1 MATMKKYLFLFLLI
15 PFLLSC
21 EEEVPVISEEAER
34 FLTEVLD
41 IMEQNSLKR
50 KEIDWPAL
58 RTEVTELVGAAQN
71 TSDTYEG
78 IRRALTRIDDKH
90 SFFRTPFG
98 SFISGENGLICQA
111 PIVREPPLPDDIGYV
126 RIRSFSGASNDS
138 RAISFAEAI
147 QNSIRDQDSSNIK
160 GWIVDLRG
168 NGGGN
173 MWPMLAGVGPIL
185 GQGVAGHFIDPN
197 NNVTAWG
204 YDNGK
209 AFINLF
215 TNTQINNPYQ
225 LINPDPKVAVL
236 QDKQLAS
243 SGEAI
248 AIAFIGRENT
258 RSFGT
263 ETCGLSTS
271 NNSYSL
277 SDNSTLFLT
286 TSFMADRDRNTFGD
300 SVPPDQ
306 EASPQNI
313 IEDAISWIEN

>member
-1 MATMKKYLFLFLLI
+1 MMKKYLLIFLLL

-21 EEEVPVISEEAER
+21 EDERVVISEEAES
-34 FLTEVLD
+34 FLNEVLD
-41 IMEQNSLKR
+41 IMEQNSIKR
-50 KEIDWPAL
+50 KEIDWPAF
-58 RTEVTELVGAAQN
+58 RAEVTEVAGAAQAS
-71 TSDTYEG
+71 SDTYGG
-78 IRRALTRIDDKH
+78 IARALNLIDDKH
-90 SFFRTPFG
+90 SFFQTPFG
-98 SFISGENGLICQA
+98 SIITGFNGLNCSA
-111 PIVREPPLPDDIGYV
+111 PIVSAPELPDEIGYV
-126 RIRSFSGASNDS
+126 RVRSFSGASNDA

-147 QNSIRDQDSSNIK
+147 QNSIREQDSSSIK

-204 YDNGK
+204 YDNGR

-215 TNTQINNPYQ
+215 TNTQINDPYQ
-225 LINPDPKVAVL
+225 LINPTPKVAVL
-236 QDKQLAS
+236 QDKQVAS

-248 AIAFIGRENT
+248 VIAFIGRENT

-263 ETCGLSTS
+263 ESCGLSTS
-271 NNSYSL
+271 NNSYNL

-286 TSFMADRDRNTFGD
+286 TAFMADRDRNIFGNP
-300 SVPPDQ
+300 VPPDQ
-306 EASPQNI
+306 ESTPQSI
-313 IEDAISWIEN
+313 LEDAINWIEN

>member
-1 MATMKKYLFLFLLI
+1 MKKYLLIFLLL
-15 PFLLSC
+15 PVFLSC
-21 EEEVPVISEEAER
+21 EEEVPVISEEAEN
-34 FLTEVLD
+34 FLNEVLD
-41 IMEQNSLKR
+41 IMEQNSIKR
-50 KEIDWPAL
+50 KEIDWPAF
-58 RTEVTELVGAAQN
+58 RAEVSELVGAAQA
-71 TSDTYEG
+71 TSDTYGG
-78 IRRALTRIDDKH
+78 IARALSLIDDKH

-98 SFISGENGLICQA
+98 SFITGSNALNCQA
-111 PIVREPPLPDDIGYV
+111 PIVGFPQLPEDIGYV
-126 RIRSFSGASNDS
+126 RINSYSGASNDA

-147 QNSIRDQDSSNIK
+147 QNSIREQDSSIIK

-215 TNTQINNPYQ
+215 TNTQINEPYQ
-225 LINPDPKVAVL
+225 LINPSPKVAVL
-236 QDKQLAS
+236 QDKQVAS

-263 ETCGLSTS
+263 ESCGLSTS
-271 NNSYSL
+271 NNSYNL

-286 TSFMADRDRNTFGD
+286 TAFMADRDRNTFGNP
-300 SVPPDQ
+300 VPVDQ
-306 EASPQNI
+306 EASPQGI
-313 IEDAISWIEN
+313 IDDAINWIEN

>member
-1 MATMKKYLFLFLLI
+1 MMKKYLLIFLLF
-15 PFLLSC
+15 PFFLSC
-21 EEEVPVISEEAER
+21 EEEVPVISEEAEN
-34 FLTEVLD
+34 FLNEVLD
-41 IMEQNSLKR
+41 IMEQNSIKR
-50 KEIDWPAL
+50 KDIDWPAL
-58 RTEVTELVGAAQN
+58 RTEVRELVGAAQA
-71 TSDTYEG
+71 TSDTYGG
-78 IRRALTRIDDKH
+78 IARALSLIDDKH

-98 SFISGENGLICQA
+98 SFISGTNGLNCQA
-111 PIVREPPLPDDIGYV
+111 PIAGVPQVADDIGYV
-126 RIRSFSGASNDS
+126 RINAFSGSSNDA

-147 QNSIRDQDSSNIK
+147 QTSIRDQDSSIIK

-185 GQGVAGHFIDPN
+185 GQGVSGHFIDPN

-215 TNTQINNPYQ
+215 TNTQLSDPYQ
-225 LINPDPKVAVL
+225 LINPEPKVAVL
-236 QDKQLAS
+236 LDKQVAS

-271 NNSYSL
+271 NSNFNL

-286 TSFMADRDRNTFGD
+286 TAFMADRDRNTFGNP
-300 SVPPDQ
+300 VPVDQ
-306 EASPQNI
+306 EASPQSI
-313 IEDAISWIEN
+313 VEDAINWIEN